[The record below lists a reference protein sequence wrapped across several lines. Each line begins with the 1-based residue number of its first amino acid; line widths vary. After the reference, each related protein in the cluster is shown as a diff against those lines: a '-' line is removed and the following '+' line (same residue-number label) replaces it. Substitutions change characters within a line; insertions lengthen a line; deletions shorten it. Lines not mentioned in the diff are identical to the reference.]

1 MNRRGLGGV
10 WLGGEQEP
18 WVGMNEL
25 VGRWPGLFVSE
36 DDAGEAD
43 LTRLLESAA
52 PLAFRVAYGVLRQRQ
67 DAEDVAQEA
76 FVKAYRN
83 FHQLRDRDRFRAW
96 LVRLTWRLA
105 IDRQRA
111 DRRREARESLGAPK
125 RVEDLAREGGSPA
138 ADADFVAN
146 ERAAQLWRAIDALPE
161 KLRVVVVLAGIQE
174 HDLREVA
181 RLLDL
186 PEGTVKSRMFLARQ
200 QLKERLQWT
209 ISDTPG
215 R

>member
-1 MNRRGLGGV
+1 MHGAADSLTGGLV
-10 WLGGEQEP
+10 SVDE
-18 WVGMNEL
+18 EL
-25 VGRWPGLFVSE
+25 DREF
-36 DDAGEAD
+36 EA
-43 LTRLLESAA
+43 RLVESST
-52 PLAFRVAYGVLRQRQ
+52 LAFRVAYGVLHHRQ

-83 FHQLRDRDRFRAW
+83 FRQLRDRDRFRAW

-105 IDRQRA
+105 IDRQRGE
-111 DRRREARESLGAPK
+111 RRREARERLGTPK
-125 RVEDLAREGGSPA
+125 PAEDRAGDGGSPS
-138 ADADFVAN
+138 ADVDLLAN

-186 PEGTVKSRMFLARQ
+186 PEGTVKSRLFLARQ

-209 ISDTPG
+209 ISDTP
-215 R
+215 RR